1 MGLSRTG
8 CVAAHYWRKIAELND
23 SAVLDAF
30 VVMPNHVHGLLGLD
44 SKQTDDNASGGSRE
58 RSSEEDRTRMSQ
70 ISPEAG
76 SVSTMIRSYKSAV
89 TKRVRGTLRTDF
101 GWQRRF
107 HDHIVRS
114 EQAFNAIRQ
123 YIVDNPSQW
132 RQDEHHPSQIEEKAF

>member
-1 MGLSRTG
+1 
-8 CVAAHYWRKIAELND
+8 
-23 SAVLDAF
+23 
-30 VVMPNHVHGLLGLD
+30 
-44 SKQTDDNASGGSRE
+44 
-58 RSSEEDRTRMSQ
+58 MSQ